1 MSLSHYVQDTNWDVP
16 LHVSLL
22 EGLPF
27 TILVGAQGIVGVQKV
42 KHELYGSCRRGETA
56 SIAQASRVSLSSI

>member
-27 TILVGAQGIVGVQKV
+27 TILVGAQGIVGVQKF
-42 KHELYGSCRRGETA
+42 ELDRNKTCVAEIRNR
-56 SIAQASRVSLSSI
+56 